1 MESIHVLLGGHDLEN
16 VKEEELEL
24 RAVVRMVK
32 HPKFEPKTF
41 NNDIA
46 ILQFDEPIPFSRLIG
61 PVCLP
66 QSGKSSFCD
75 SQPEFIGKM
84 SVSLSTHLL
93 FNNMVHHFICRH
105 LIVRYRICGKSSCR
119 YRLGTSQRDWQHF
132 TDSCPSGSAYL
143 HKRSLPKD
151 QIWKTGHY
159 RKHDVRRLWSRRT
172 RRLSRG

>member
-66 QSGKSSFCD
+66 QSGKSS
-75 SQPEFIGKM
+75 SQFATRIWQNVGLFVDTSFI
-84 SVSLSTHLL
+84 
-93 FNNMVHHFICRH
+93 
-105 LIVRYRICGKSSCR
+105 
-119 YRLGTSQRDWQHF
+119 Q
-132 TDSCPSGSAYL
+132 
-143 HKRSLPKD
+143 
-151 QIWKTGHY
+151 
-159 RKHDVRRLWSRRT
+159 
-172 RRLSRG
+172 

>member
-24 RAVVRMVK
+24 RSVVRMVK

-66 QSGKSSFCD
+66 QSGKSH
-75 SQPEFIGKM
+75 KLRWKY
-84 SVSLSTHLL
+84 VSLLL
-93 FNNMVHHFICRH
+93 C
-105 LIVRYRICGKSSCR
+105 K
-119 YRLGTSQRDWQHF
+119 
-132 TDSCPSGSAYL
+132 YL
-143 HKRSLPKD
+143 M
-151 QIWKTGHY
+151 Q
-159 RKHDVRRLWSRRT
+159 
-172 RRLSRG
+172 

>member
-66 QSGKSSFCD
+66 QSGNKSPQLERDF
-75 SQPEFIGKM
+75 F
-84 SVSLSTHLL
+84 VL
-93 FNNMVHHFICRH
+93 FHEMGSPLICRG
-105 LIVRYRICGKSSCR
+105 LIC
-119 YRLGTSQRDWQHF
+119 
-132 TDSCPSGSAYL
+132 
-143 HKRSLPKD
+143 
-151 QIWKTGHY
+151 QILNMREKW
-159 RKHDVRRLWSRRT
+159 
-172 RRLSRG
+172 LS

>member
-1 MESIHVLLGGHDLEN
+1 MEIFDWCVRLDMESIHVLLGGHDLEN

-66 QSGKSSFCD
+66 QSGKSLQS
-75 SQPEFIGKM
+75 E
-84 SVSLSTHLL
+84 
-93 FNNMVHHFICRH
+93 
-105 LIVRYRICGKSSCR
+105 
-119 YRLGTSQRDWQHF
+119 WQNV
-132 TDSCPSGSAYL
+132 GL
-143 HKRSLPKD
+143 
-151 QIWKTGHY
+151 
-159 RKHDVRRLWSRRT
+159 DVRMFYSITWNSFSSFDCQISSMREK
-172 RRLSRG
+172 